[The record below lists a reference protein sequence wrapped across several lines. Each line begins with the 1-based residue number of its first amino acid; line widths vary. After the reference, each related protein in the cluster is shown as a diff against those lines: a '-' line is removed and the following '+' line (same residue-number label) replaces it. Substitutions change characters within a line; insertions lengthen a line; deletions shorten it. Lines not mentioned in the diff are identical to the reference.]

1 MYIHACIQTYIY
13 IEDLYIYMYTNIY
26 IYRGLIYIYINIYA
40 SSRYCTI
47 NLYIYV
53 CIHVCIYIYV
63 GEIPPIFETRRIN
76 VSGHNCHLDESFG
89 S

>member
-13 IEDLYIYMYTNIY
+13 IEDLYIYIY
-26 IYRGLIYIYINIYA
+26 IYA